1 MNMNEI
7 TMMNKVV
14 LDPRDP
20 NQVGI
25 TTLNTFICNYME
37 TFADKEMREKVIPNT
52 IMCSAAGKSIYTTT
66 QGNLDRSGNSV
77 LSYNL
82 RSIGL
87 VLLMYNMNLSA
98 LRFSVRGGSQ
108 PPCLFLD
115 PDVVNGLMQD
125 RFMKDRTF
133 LSRIKYGIGLV
144 DDRRIV
150 LVRGN
155 ITRTRTMRRF
165 NQT

>member
-1 MNMNEI
+1 MNMSTT
-7 TMMNKVV
+7 TMMNTIV

-25 TTLNTFICNYME
+25 TTLNTFICSYIE
-37 TFADKEMREKVIPNT
+37 TFTNKEMREKVIPNT
-52 IMCSAAGKSIYTTT
+52 IMCTATGRPVYTTT

-87 VLLMYNMNLSA
+87 VLLMYNLNLSA
-98 LRFSVRGGSQ
+98 LRFSVRGGDQ
-108 PPCLFLD
+108 PPCMFLD
-115 PDVVNGLMQD
+115 PDVVDGLRQD

-150 LVRGN
+150 LLRGN
-155 ITRTRTMRRF
+155 VTRTRIMRRF